1 MFIRKIL
8 TKTLF
13 AQTFLP
19 LSQSFVYTLSFF
31 TDKPKPKPVEK
42 HTSAPKK
49 YDSSVSRPEKQIQN
63 DYIIEQIIKIK
74 TIMAKAIAK

>member
-13 AQTFLP
+13 AKTFVT
-19 LSQSFVYTLSFF
+19 LSQSFVYPLSFF
-31 TDKPKPKPVEK
+31 TNKPKPKPVEK
-42 HTSAPKK
+42 HASAPKK
-49 YDSSVSRPEKQIQN
+49 YDSSVSRPEKHIQN
-63 DYIIEQIIKIK
+63 DYIIDQIIEIK